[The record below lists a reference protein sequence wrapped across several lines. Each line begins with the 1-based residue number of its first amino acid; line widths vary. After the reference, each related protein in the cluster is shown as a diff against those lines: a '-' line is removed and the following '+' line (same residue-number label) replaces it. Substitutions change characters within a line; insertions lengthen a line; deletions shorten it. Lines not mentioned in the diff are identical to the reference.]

1 MLAPDAGVWRN
12 PDFIKLWVGSSISAI
27 GSQVTVLAMPLV
39 GVLVFGAG
47 PAETGFLTAAS
58 LAPMLLF
65 GLPAGAWVDRLQRRP
80 VRIAADLGS
89 AVVIGCVPLAGFL
102 GVLRLEHLYVVA
114 FTGGTLI
121 IFSRLTISAILPALV
136 GRRHL
141 LEANSAMLTSFA
153 VATIAGPAL
162 AGLLVQVVA
171 PPIVLLLD
179 AVSFVVSAAFFVTLR
194 EPPVPPRRVAGSSV
208 RQEIGEGLRF
218 LRRDAVLFRLTI
230 SIALANLAWY
240 AVQAVLVPF
249 ATRDLQLSPAM
260 LGLAL
265 GATGPASLLGAL
277 VAARSAHRFGLGPT
291 LVASLVG
298 EALSRVVLLAAGG
311 PPVAATAV
319 LGLSQAV
326 FGFIAPLWDV
336 NANSLRQSVTP
347 QRLLGRVAAASSF
360 VGMGTAPIGALLG
373 GWTGEIAGA
382 RVALLAATIITL
394 AAVACLWHP
403 AVLQLRSPS
412 DLAQAD

>member
-1 MLAPDAGVWRN
+1 MTILTERMLAPDAGVWRN

-39 GVLVFGAG
+39 GVFGLWRRTRR
-47 PAETGFLTAAS
+47 TGFLTAAS

-89 AVVIGCVPLAGFL
+89 AVVILLPLAGFL

-179 AVSFVVSAAFFVTLR
+179 AVSFVVSAA
-194 EPPVPPRRVAGSSV
+194 SS
-208 RQEIGEGLRF
+208 
-218 LRRDAVLFRLTI
+218 
-230 SIALANLAWY
+230 
-240 AVQAVLVPF
+240 
-249 ATRDLQLSPAM
+249 
-260 LGLAL
+260 
-265 GATGPASLLGAL
+265 
-277 VAARSAHRFGLGPT
+277 
-291 LVASLVG
+291 
-298 EALSRVVLLAAGG
+298 
-311 PPVAATAV
+311 
-319 LGLSQAV
+319 
-326 FGFIAPLWDV
+326 
-336 NANSLRQSVTP
+336 
-347 QRLLGRVAAASSF
+347 
-360 VGMGTAPIGALLG
+360 
-373 GWTGEIAGA
+373 
-382 RVALLAATIITL
+382 
-394 AAVACLWHP
+394 
-403 AVLQLRSPS
+403 
-412 DLAQAD
+412 